1 MGFCQVRLRKGR
13 AASGKD
19 SQARRE
25 PGPALMRGGEGIC
38 QEQLGAHGQEM
49 SPWGPCP
56 EPTAP
61 PTVLVCLSPKPTLG
75 ETESGPRTHLNFL
88 LSQETWAP
96 RLGVEPTTMEAVSP
110 WCSEPG
116 ACSRKYPPGSTCAVE
131 GAETRVGRARLTTGV
146 HTGKGG
152 LAEPPEQPHMA
163 DRSQASEN
171 LCEAGLLWIPCLDE
185 KEGIEGLGPQQGRLV
200 ETAHPPCLPRLTGC
214 SACSFPQEGPA
225 GRDARLCGPH
235 GAGRAGPW
243 GGLSSH
249 WWERRPGRVSQ
260 AGWGLLRL

>member
-1 MGFCQVRLRKGR
+1 M
-13 AASGKD
+13 
-19 SQARRE
+19 E
-25 PGPALMRGGEGIC
+25 
-38 QEQLGAHGQEM
+38 
-49 SPWGPCP
+49 
-56 EPTAP
+56 
-61 PTVLVCLSPKPTLG
+61 
-75 ETESGPRTHLNFL
+75 
-88 LSQETWAP
+88 ETWAP

-171 LCEAGLLWIPCLDE
+171 LCEAGLRWIPCLDE